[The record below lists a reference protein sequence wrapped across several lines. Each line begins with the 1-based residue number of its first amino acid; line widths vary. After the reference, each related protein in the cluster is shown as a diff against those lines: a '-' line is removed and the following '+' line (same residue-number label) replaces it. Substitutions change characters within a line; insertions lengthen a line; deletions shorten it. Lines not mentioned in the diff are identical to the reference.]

1 MPILSII
8 RPAIPPSS
16 KDHFLAAWPTLLAEL
31 QAQPGIL
38 HATAGEVVAED
49 GQKVDE
55 FEIIQYLGNLPGP
68 SQSWMIKDINA
79 YVSAFASA
87 EDEEAFTKSTWAQE
101 HKARFE
107 SSGAPHPTVGRFEFS
122 DLSDGSSPKPFLQ
135 LTSITLSSE
144 SQRDEVRGAWTNLI
158 TILGKETRGGKLLR
172 DDVFNGIAFLGWDSL
187 EGFLLTFGFGQE
199 VENAYKD
206 PKASEALALYKS
218 LGQVKSVL
226 LKLL

>member
-55 FEIIQYLGNLPGP
+55 FEIVQYL
-68 SQSWMIKDINA
+68 
-79 YVSAFASA
+79 AFASV
-87 EDEEAFTKSTWAQE
+87 EDEEAFAKSAWAQE
-101 HKARFE
+101 HKARLE
-107 SSGAPHPTVGRFEFS
+107 SSGAPHPTAGRFEFS
-122 DLSDGSSPKPFLQ
+122 DLAASSSPKPFLQ

-144 SQRDEVRGAWTNLI
+144 SQRDEVRAAWTNLI

-172 DDVFNGIAFLGWDSL
+172 EDVFNGIAFLGWDSL
-187 EGFLLTFGFGQE
+187 EE

-206 PKASEALALYKS
+206 PKASEALASYKS